1 MDIHRSTF
9 YRAQHVTGPKC
20 ILVSLKFG
28 SMPVQGPTLIR
39 LLSERMS
46 DPTPKFDVGNHVAEI
61 LAGVAE
67 ANREYNGQLE
77 VEAVEIVPDDYPG
90 KFQAQHVAYKIAC
103 AVLKG
108 DV

>member
-1 MDIHRSTF
+1 M
-9 YRAQHVTGPKC
+9 
-20 ILVSLKFG
+20 
-28 SMPVQGPTLIR
+28 
-39 LLSERMS
+39 
-46 DPTPKFDVGNHVAEI
+46 
-61 LAGVAE
+61 AGVAE